1 MNRQMAAAA
10 IEAAIGESENINVKM
25 CITIVDVG
33 ANLVAFVRMDDAF
46 LGSVDISIKK
56 AKTATMFDRPT
67 GELGT
72 LSQPGE
78 PLYNIEHSNQ
88 GLITFPG
95 GLPIHNSAGKVIG
108 GIGVSGDTVTNDHKV
123 AEAGWKAAKQQKGV

>member
-1 MNRQMAAAA
+1 MNRQMAMAA
-10 IEAAIGESENINVKM
+10 INAAVKESENMNVKM
-25 CITIVDVG
+25 CIAMVDVG

-67 GELGT
+67 GDLGNS
-72 LSQPGE
+72 SQPGGL
-78 PLYNIEHSNQ
+78 LYNIEHSNQ

-95 GLPIHNSAGKVIG
+95 GLPIYNSTGKLIG
-108 GIGVSGDTVTNDHKV
+108 GIGVSGSAAENDHQV
-123 AEAGWKAAKQQKGV
+123 AEAGRNATKVLE